1 MTVEDRDHYNPQAI
15 EAKWQERWEKA
26 GIYRTPEDT
35 TRPKFYCLEMFP
47 YPSGDVH
54 VGHVRNYSI
63 GDVVARYHRMKG
75 FAVLYPM
82 GFDAFGQPAEAA
94 AVKRQR
100 HPAEWT
106 YECIDRMRRQFRALG
121 NSYDWD
127 REVVTCDPGYYRW
140 NQWFFLKFLERGLA
154 YRAKAPV
161 NWCPKCQFVLS
172 DEEAQ
177 GGKCW
182 RCDGPV
188 TKQEREQW
196 FFRITE
202 YADRLLDDL
211 EKLDEWPERVRVM
224 QANWIGRSEGVE
236 FDLQVAGREEKIR
249 VFTTRIDTIF
259 GVTYVVLAPEHPLV
273 DKLVAGSPKAA
284 EVAAYREKVAA
295 RTNVE
300 RVAEAS
306 KEGVPLGVNAINPA
320 NGEEIPIWTADYVLL
335 EYGTGAIMAVPAHD
349 QRDLEFAR
357 AKGLPVRV
365 VIQPPGVTLDPETME
380 SAYVEAGVQTNSGQF
395 DGLPSEEAKEKI
407 ADWLEQRGVGERR
420 VNYRLRDWLV
430 SRQRYWGT
438 PIPVVYCDQCGMA
451 PVPESDLPVVLPT
464 DLPFAA
470 TGETLPSAESF
481 VVTTCPKCGGR
492 ARRETD
498 TMAQWI
504 ESCWYFLRYAD
515 PHNEEMPFS
524 REAADHWLPVDQY
537 IGGIEHAVLHLL
549 YSRFFT
555 KVLYDLGLIGFD
567 EPFARLFTQG
577 MLLKDGAAMSKSRG
591 NVVGPDE
598 VIPRYGADALRT
610 YDLFLAPADQEA
622 DWKEGGIEGVAR
634 FLQRAWRAVAGRA
647 AHFDRDWRTR
657 PKVEAGKA
665 VSLRRRLH
673 QTIHR
678 VTDDIERWHF
688 NTAISAM
695 MELVNALTEVDDAA
709 LSDEKANPGLRTVYS
724 EACEELCKLL
734 APFAP
739 HLAEELWERLGM
751 EKSVHLETWPRWDTE
766 AAREAEVT
774 VVVQV
779 NGRLRDRLTV
789 PAGTPRE
796 ELEKMALASERAR
809 AHLEG
814 KTIGQVV
821 VVPDRLVN
829 IVAK

>member
-1 MTVEDRDHYNPQAI
+1 MTVEDRDHYNPQMI
-15 EAKWQERWEKA
+15 EKKWQERWEQE
-26 GIYRTPEDT
+26 GLYRTPEDT

-63 GDVVARYHRMKG
+63 GDAVARYHRMKG
-75 FAVLYPM
+75 YNVLYPM

-94 AVKRQR
+94 AVKRNL

-127 REVVTCDPGYYRW
+127 REVVTCDPSYYRW

-161 NWCPKCQFVLS
+161 NWCPKCRFVLS

-211 EKLDEWPERVRVM
+211 EKLEHWPERVRTM
-224 QANWIGRSEGVE
+224 QANWIGRSQGVE
-236 FDLQVAGREEKIR
+236 FDLPVAGRGEKIR

-259 GVTYVVLAPEHPLV
+259 GVTYVVLAPEHPLI
-273 DKLVAGSPKAA
+273 DELVAGSPKAA

-300 RVAEAS
+300 RVSEAS
-306 KEGVPLGVNAINPA
+306 RDGVSLGVNAVNPA
-320 NGEEIPIWTADYVLL
+320 NGEEIPIWTADYVLA

-365 VIQPPGVTLDPETME
+365 VIQPPGETLDADTME
-380 SAYVEAGVQTNSGQF
+380 SAYVEAGVQVNSGQF

-407 ADWLEQRGVGERR
+407 ADWLEQRGVGERK

-438 PIPVVYCDQCGMA
+438 PIPVVYCDKCGMV

-470 TGETLPSAESF
+470 TGEVLPSAESF

-515 PHNEEMPFS
+515 PHNDQMPFS

-567 EPFARLFTQG
+567 EPFTRLFTQG

-634 FLQRAWRAVAGRA
+634 FLQRAWRAAAGRA
-647 AHFDRDWRTR
+647 AHFDRDWRSR
-657 PKVEAGKA
+657 PRPEGGKA
-665 VSLRRRLH
+665 AALRRRLH

-695 MELVNALTEVDDAA
+695 MELVNALTEVDDDA
-709 LSDEKANPGLRTVYS
+709 LSGDREAGLRTAYS
-724 EACEELCKLL
+724 EACEALCKLL

-751 EKSVHLETWPRWDTE
+751 ERSVHLQTWPEWDPD
-766 AAREAEVT
+766 AAREEEVT

-779 NGRLRDRLTV
+779 NGKLRDRLTV

-796 ELEKMALASERAR
+796 ELEKMALACDRTR

-814 KTIGQVV
+814 KTIRQVV